1 MIRVGRAVTFYGL
14 APIVDCAW
22 GRGFSLR
29 KEDGV
34 EYCINTGDPARGIS
48 PSCDCVGFERWGWKG
63 PCKHLESILAL
74 VQAGQL

>member
-1 MIRVGRAVTFYGL
+1 MGRAVTFYEL

-34 EYCINTGDPARGIS
+34 AEVLDGLEAGAVLQLAPGEEGRGGVERLQGAA
-48 PSCDCVGFERWGWKG
+48 PSR
-63 PCKHLESILAL
+63 
-74 VQAGQL
+74 